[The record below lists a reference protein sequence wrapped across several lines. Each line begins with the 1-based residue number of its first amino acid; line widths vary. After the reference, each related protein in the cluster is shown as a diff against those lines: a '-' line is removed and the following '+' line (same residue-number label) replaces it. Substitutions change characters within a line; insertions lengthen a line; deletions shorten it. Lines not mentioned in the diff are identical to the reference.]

1 VPAIAAFV
9 ALLQFSSNFS
19 QGPFQGYV
27 PDLVP
32 AKQVGLASG
41 LIGLF
46 QALGNISGYV
56 VAAVAVALSAHDP
69 NAFLYGTMGLGL
81 IEFTS
86 MLSVVL
92 TVDEGHR
99 TKSRNGRS
107 WLRIAGE
114 AWGTDIL
121 RERSFLWL
129 VGSRFFVLA
138 GAATF
143 PALSTF
149 YLAQVFGMDAGQT
162 GGTKLVL
169 LAVVAVCLTV
179 AVLPASRLSD
189 RIGRK
194 PVIYASC
201 VLGAAG
207 LSLGAVAP
215 VLPVALLGA
224 SLFAISAGS
233 FLAVDWALM
242 SDLVPK
248 ASTGRYM
255 GISNVA
261 TASAG
266 TFTLAIGGAV
276 VMDNVNRWLGYG
288 TGPRAALAL
297 GVVCYII
304 GAFML
309 LPVVERRR
317 EDDPTPATVS
327 SAA

>member
-1 VPAIAAFV
+1 
-9 ALLQFSSNFS
+9 
-19 QGPFQGYV
+19 
-27 PDLVP
+27 
-32 AKQVGLASG
+32 
-41 LIGLF
+41 
-46 QALGNISGYV
+46 
-56 VAAVAVALSAHDP
+56 
-69 NAFLYGTMGLGL
+69 
-81 IEFTS
+81 
-86 MLSVVL
+86 
-92 TVDEGHR
+92 
-99 TKSRNGRS
+99 
-107 WLRIAGE
+107 
-114 AWGTDIL
+114 
-121 RERSFLWL
+121 L

-248 ASTGRYM
+248 ASSGRYM

-317 EDDPTPATVS
+317 EDDPTSATVS
-327 SAA
+327 SVA